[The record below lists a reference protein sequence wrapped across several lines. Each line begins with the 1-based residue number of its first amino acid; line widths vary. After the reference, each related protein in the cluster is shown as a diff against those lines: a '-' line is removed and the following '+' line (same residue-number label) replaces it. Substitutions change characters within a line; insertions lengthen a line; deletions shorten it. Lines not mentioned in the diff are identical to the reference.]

1 MKRYAIVIRACLFA
15 CTLLSLSP
23 LFTNAQCIAPAMT
36 WANPTLVSGVALQK
50 DAVYKFPSV
59 TPGVYALITVKEL
72 KNGATL
78 SSIDTSQFGYS
89 AAWQPVVKT
98 PTVQGVSES
107 WVEFKIEFKDSIDD
121 KKHKY
126 DCFQLSFIDVD
137 GDGQAVSEFVAAK
150 KPDNFLISNISIL
163 TISTVSEMT
172 KAMGT
177 IGNYPDLDTT
187 AYMTN
192 INFRYYNEDK
202 VDEVWIGNKT
212 NATFVTQ
219 DRFTCGYFKQISMPW
234 QLLPVTYN
242 SFTASV
248 ANNNKVDL
256 NWITANETNNS
267 HFEVE
272 RSFGNGAGFASIGS
286 VVKGTA
292 LAAGKQ
298 DYRYSDEGKNLKGR
312 GVVFYRLKQV
322 DMDGKFTYS
331 EVLAVKLQ
339 SKNDGSLQVFPNPF
353 ADKLELRFSVSVDAV
368 AEIRITDISGKL
380 ILINRTRVNK
390 GPVQV
395 KVGGLQ
401 QLQPGAY
408 IAQLV
413 IDGIVVES
421 QKVIKN

>member
-1 MKRYAIVIRACLFA
+1 MNPNATMVWRSLSACAFS
-15 CTLLSLSP
+15 LLSFFNS
-23 LFTNAQCIAPAMT
+23 NAQCIAPAMT
-36 WANPTLVSGVALQK
+36 WANPVLVEGVALQK

-59 TPGVYALITVKEL
+59 TPGVDAFIRVKDL
-72 KNGATL
+72 RYGATL
-78 SSIDTSQFGYS
+78 SSIDNTTFGYS

-98 PTVQGVSES
+98 PPVQGASES
-107 WVEFKIEFKDSIDD
+107 WVEFKIEFKDSSDG
-121 KKHKY
+121 KLHKY
-126 DCFQLSFIDVD
+126 NCFQLSFIDVD
-137 GDGQAVSEFVAAK
+137 GDNQAVQEFVAAK
-150 KPDNFLISNISIL
+150 SPDHYIISNISIL
-163 TISTVSEMT
+163 SVTNVSNMV

-177 IGNYPDLDTT
+177 IGNYPNLDTT

-192 INFRYYNEDK
+192 INYRYYNQDM
-202 VDEVWIGNKT
+202 VDDVWVGNKT
-212 NATFVTQ
+212 NASFVVQ
-219 DRFTCGYFKQISMPW
+219 DRFTCGFFKQITMPW
-234 QLLPVTYN
+234 QSLPVTYT

-272 RSFGNGAGFASIGS
+272 RSFGNGAGFISIGS
-286 VVKGTA
+286 VAKGTA
-292 LAAGKQ
+292 LGAGKQ
-298 DYRYSDEGKNLKGR
+298 DYRHTDDSKELKGR
-312 GVVFYRLKQV
+312 GVIFYRLKQV
-322 DMDGKFTYS
+322 DMDGKYTYS

-339 SKNDGSLQVFPNPF
+339 SNNNGSLQVFPNPF

-368 AEIRITDISGKL
+368 AEIRITDINGKL

-413 IDGIVVES
+413 LDGKVMES

>member
-1 MKRYAIVIRACLFA
+1 MKCNATITKACLLA
-15 CTLLSLSP
+15 CAIFGIFP

-36 WANPTLVSGVALQK
+36 WANSTLVSGVALQK

-59 TPGVYALITVKEL
+59 TPGVYALVTVKDL

-78 SSIDTSQFGYS
+78 SSIDNTTYGYS

-98 PTVQGVSES
+98 PTVQGASES
-107 WVEFKIEFKDSIDD
+107 WAEFRIEFFDSIDN

-137 GDGQAVSEFVAAK
+137 GDNQAVREFVAAK

-163 TISTVSEMT
+163 TISTVNDMT

-177 IGNYPDLDTT
+177 IANYPDLDTT

-192 INFRYYNEDK
+192 INFRYFNEDK
-202 VDEVWIGNKT
+202 VDEVWVGNKT
-212 NATFVTQ
+212 NPTFVVQ
-219 DRFTCGYFKQISMPW
+219 DRYTCGYFKQISMPW
-234 QLLPVTYN
+234 QLLPVTYT
-242 SFTASV
+242 SFTATV
-248 ANNNKVDL
+248 ASNNNVEL
-256 NWITANETNNS
+256 NWTTENEINNS

-272 RSFGNGAGFASIGS
+272 RSFGNGEGFTSIGS
-286 VVKGTA
+286 VSKSA
-292 LAAGKQ
+292 LLGAGKHA
-298 DYRYSDEGKNLKGR
+298 YRYSDDAKELKGR
-312 GVVFYRLKQV
+312 GVIFYRLKQV
-322 DMDGKFTYS
+322 DVDGKYKYS

-353 ADKLELRFSVSVDAV
+353 ADKLELRFSVSVDAM
-368 AEIRITDISGKL
+368 AEIRIVSVTGKVV
-380 ILINRTRVNK
+380 LINRTRVNK

-401 QLQPGAY
+401 QLTPGAY

-413 IDGIVVES
+413 IDGTVLES